1 MVLPA
6 YWWLLALVVVV
17 QGAFLLAMII
27 LRPRGKGVQPLARP
41 ALAVLAVSG
50 LAGLAYGVVQ
60 RDPLFFIGQAC
71 LLALYY
77 CMQRERNDLG

>member
-1 MVLPA
+1 MALPDH
-6 YWWLLALVVVV
+6 WWLLALVVVV
-17 QGAFLLAMII
+17 QGLFFVRIAI
-27 LRPRGKGVQPLARP
+27 LRTRGKGVQPLARP
-41 ALAVLAVSG
+41 ALAALAVSG